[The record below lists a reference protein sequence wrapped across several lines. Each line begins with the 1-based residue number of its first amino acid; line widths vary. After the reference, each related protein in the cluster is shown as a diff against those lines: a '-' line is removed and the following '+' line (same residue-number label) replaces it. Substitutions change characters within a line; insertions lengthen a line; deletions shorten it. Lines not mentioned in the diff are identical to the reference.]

1 MKKKNFIAS
10 LIVLSAI
17 FGGQSYEAQAQ
28 PYFFRHYQVE
38 NGLSNNTVYCSVQ
51 DDKGF
56 MWFGTKDGLNRF
68 DGYHFKLF
76 NITYDGSTLP
86 PDFISC
92 LLIDKNK
99 TLWVGSQ
106 NGLYTFDPEQER
118 LVRFIDSFTQINSLQ
133 TDRQGNLWFL
143 SRFTI
148 CKYDFGR
155 KETTVYPTDAF
166 FEATTLGKAE
176 DGSIWVGTPN
186 GLLQKYDEAS
196 NSFISFDVFAHSPPA
211 SSNWIQEIYP
221 LDKDH
226 LFVGTSN
233 QGLKIFDVHTRS
245 YTDVLMLNPDKTTI
259 YVRDIKQY
267 APTEFWIATESGIY
281 IYDTRNKT
289 FVNLVKNL
297 SDPYALSDNAV
308 YTLCK
313 DSEGGIWAGTFFG
326 GINYYSRQYAVFQ
339 KYFPGNS
346 KNSISGS
353 AVREI
358 CEDGFG
364 NLWIGT
370 EDAGLNKLN
379 KNSGEITQYKPT
391 GNPGNIAYSNIHG
404 LAVNGKELWIGT
416 FEHGLDIMDIASGK
430 VKRHFAF
437 GPQPKELKSNFVVS
451 LLRTR
456 DGVMYVGT
464 SNSLFTYD
472 ARAQGFDPAGRVP
485 ADVFISCLLE
495 GSDGTIWI
503 GTHDRGLYYYH
514 PVTGAHGHFEN
525 GGANTNSLATNTI
538 NAIYEDHQRT
548 LWFSTE
554 GGGLCRLEVDRKT
567 FRSFTTRQGL
577 PSNFIF
583 KVLEDDQHNLWVT
596 TSRGLASIQPNT
608 YKVSVYTKD
617 NGLLNDQFNYNSGYQ
632 DASGKMYFGSV
643 KGLIAFMPDNFFTAQ
658 PVPQPF
664 ITGFQVQNKEVE
676 IGEKGSPLQ
685 QSTLYTEEI
694 TLPYNQSSF
703 SIDFAAPSYIS
714 PEMISFSYIMKGLD
728 ANWTEIKPNRK
739 IYFTNLSN
747 GTYQFR
753 LKAGVNGVWSKETVL
768 TVHILPPP
776 WATTTAYII
785 YALLIAALGYY
796 LLRSYHII
804 VEDKK
809 EKEIY
814 EAKIDFFTNI
824 AHEIKTPLTLI
835 KGPVENLLEQ
845 IDELP
850 AGTKPD
856 VVTMERNTN
865 RLLTLVTQILDFRQT
880 ETKGFSIDFEKV
892 NISQLAEEVFMN
904 FEPLAKKKQLQYVLE
919 KPAAD
924 IYALADE
931 EALQKIFNNLINNA
945 GKYATQQVRVRLL
958 VPAGNSP
965 HFSIQFDNDGP
976 AIPADMKEKI
986 FEPFYR
992 LKDSLR
998 QQGTGIGLSL
1008 ARSLTLLHMGT
1019 LLNSLSDEGLNR
1031 FTLTLPFKPVKKN
1044 KKRFFSL
1051 LLKKRPDDNVADDT
1065 GGGR

>member
-1 MKKKNFIAS
+1 M
-10 LIVLSAI
+10 
-17 FGGQSYEAQAQ
+17 AQ

-51 DDKGF
+51 DDMGF

-76 NITYDGSTLP
+76 NIKNDGYTLP

-92 LLIDKNK
+92 LLIDQHK

-106 NGLYTFDPEQER
+106 NGLYTFDREQER
-118 LVRFIDSFTQINSLQ
+118 LVRFAGSFTQINSLQ
-133 TDRQGNLWFL
+133 TDSKGNLWFL

-148 CKYDFGR
+148 CKYDFS
-155 KETTVYPTDAF
+155 KKKTTVYPPGDF
-166 FEATTLGKAE
+166 FEATTLGKAA

-186 GLLQKYDEAS
+186 GLLKKFDEAT
-196 NSFISFDVFAHSPPA
+196 NSFTSFDVFVHSPPA
-211 SSNWIQEIYP
+211 SSNWIQKIHP
-221 LDKDH
+221 LNSTK

-233 QGLKIFDVHTRS
+233 QGLKIFDITTKT
-245 YTDVLMLNPDKTTI
+245 YTDALMLNPDKTTI

-267 APTEFWIATESGIY
+267 APAEFWIATESGIF
-281 IYDTRNKT
+281 IYDTINRS
-289 FVNLVKNL
+289 FVNLGRNL
-297 SDPYALSDNAV
+297 SDPYSLSDNAV

-313 DSEGGIWAGTFFG
+313 DSEGGIWAGTYFG

-339 KYFPGNS
+339 KYFPDNS

-379 KNSGEITQYKPT
+379 KNNGTITQYKPT
-391 GNPGNIAYSNIHG
+391 GEAGSIAYSNIHG
-404 LAVNGKELWIGT
+404 LAINNNELWIGT
-416 FEHGLDIMDIASGK
+416 FEHGLDIMNIASGK
-430 VKRHFAF
+430 IKKHFAF
-437 GPQPKELKSNFVVS
+437 GPKTKELKSNFIVS

-456 DGVMYVGT
+456 SGDMYIGT
-464 SNSLFTYD
+464 SNSLFKYD
-472 ARAQGFDPAGRVP
+472 AVAEGFDPAGKVP
-485 ADVFISCLLE
+485 ADIFVSCLLE
-495 GSDGTIWI
+495 GRDGTIWI

-514 PVTGAHGHFEN
+514 PQTGKYGHFEN
-525 GGANTNSLATNTI
+525 LSANTNSLPTNTI
-538 NAIYEDHQRT
+538 NAIYEDEKKA
-548 LWFSTE
+548 LWLSTE
-554 GGGLCRLEVDRKT
+554 GGGLCKLEADRKT
-567 FRSFTTRQGL
+567 FKSLTTMNGL

-583 KVLEDDQHNLWVT
+583 KVLEDDQGNLWVT
-596 TSRGLASIQPNT
+596 TSRGLANVNPET
-608 YKVSVYTKD
+608 YKVNVYTKD
-617 NGLLNDQFNYNSGYQ
+617 NGLLNDQFNYNSGYK
-632 DASGKMYFGSV
+632 DEAGKMYFGSV
-643 KGLIAFMPDNFFTAQ
+643 KGMIAFMPDNFFKTQ

-676 IGEKGSPLQ
+676 IGTKGAALQ
-685 QSTLYTEEI
+685 RSTLYTQEI

-728 ANWTEIKPNRK
+728 ANRTEIKPNRK

-747 GTYQFR
+747 GKYQFK
-753 LKAGVNGVWSKETVL
+753 LKAGINGSWSKETVL

-776 WATTTAYII
+776 WGTTTAYII
-785 YALLIAALGYY
+785 YTLLIAALAYY

-835 KGPVENLLEQ
+835 KGPVENLLEK
-845 IDELP
+845 IDDLP
-850 AGTKPD
+850 RDTRPD

-892 NISQLAEEVFMN
+892 NISQLVEEVFTN
-904 FEPLAKKKQLQYVLE
+904 FEPLAKKKQLRYQLE

-924 IYALADE
+924 VYALADE

-945 GKYATQQVRVRLL
+945 VKYASRQATIRLITQA
-958 VPAGNSP
+958 PNAAT
-965 HFSIQFDNDGP
+965 FTIQFENDGP
-976 AIPADMKEKI
+976 AIPSDKKEKI

-992 LKDSLR
+992 LKDSLK

-1008 ARSLTLLHMGT
+1008 ARSLTQLHMGT
-1019 LLNSLSDEGLNR
+1019 LVSSLSDEGLNR
-1031 FTLTLPFKPVKKN
+1031 FTLILPFKPVKQPKT
-1044 KKRFFSL
+1044 RFFSFL
-1051 LLKKRPDDNVADDT
+1051 FKTRSDDNVANDT
-1065 GGGR
+1065 GGG